1 MSLEN
6 GESQANEQPEDDE
19 PVPAEEPRRGLLGAI
34 QRRLG
39 PSGTSALML
48 GVFVVAGA
56 AIFVLVVVGINRW
69 MTGDQEGPVQI
80 RLPSIRNPLP
90 TVPGLRFESG
100 TPAPAAGFKPV
111 TATPPPPTPEP
122 AIATPTP
129 IPQATPTPTSAPTP
143 TPVPIPENASQV
155 MALFDKGAITAD
167 QANAML
173 RELDAKQTP
182 EPTDAPE
189 PAPED
194 TPMPPDG
201 TLLQLADP
209 LDEPEFY
216 CVDVVGTGDGIMLD
230 RPLQAHTCKPGSGD
244 QLFQVNTP
252 SDGQVYLPVYNR
264 CLEAREQSLYVSD
277 CSDTPMQKFE
287 FGDDGAIKTVE
298 SGGCLTVAAGEGEE
312 AGGRSHVRRDLL
324 VSPCEGLE
332 PAVTQWVRPG
342 DSPDNDG
349 GAS

>member
-6 GESQANEQPEDDE
+6 GESQADEQPKDDE
-19 PVPAEEPRRGLLGAI
+19 PVPAEEPRGGLIGAM

-39 PSGTSALML
+39 PSVTSALML
-48 GVFVVAGA
+48 GVFVVVGA
-56 AIFVLVVVGINRW
+56 ALFVLVVVGINRW

-80 RLPSIRNPLP
+80 RPPSIRNPLP
-90 TVPGLRFESG
+90 TVPGLRFESE
-100 TPAPAAGFKPV
+100 TPAPAGFKPA
-111 TATPPPPTPEP
+111 TATPPPPTPVP
-122 AIATPTP
+122 AVATPTP
-129 IPQATPTPTSAPTP
+129 IPPRTPTP
-143 TPVPIPENASQV
+143 TPVPTLTPVPLPENASQV
-155 MALFDKGAITAD
+155 LALFDKGTITAD

-173 RELDAKQTP
+173 RELEAKQTLEPPDTP
-182 EPTDAPE
+182 EPT
-189 PAPED
+189 PED
-194 TPMPPDG
+194 TPMPPNG

-244 QLFQVNTP
+244 QLFQVDTP
-252 SDGQVYLPVYNR
+252 SDGQVYLSAYNH
-264 CLEAREQSLYVSD
+264 CLEVREQSIYLSD

-298 SGGCLTVAAGEGEE
+298 SGDCLTVAAGEGEE
-312 AGGRSHVRRDLL
+312 AGGPSHVRRDLL

-332 PAVTQWVRPG
+332 PALTRWVRPG